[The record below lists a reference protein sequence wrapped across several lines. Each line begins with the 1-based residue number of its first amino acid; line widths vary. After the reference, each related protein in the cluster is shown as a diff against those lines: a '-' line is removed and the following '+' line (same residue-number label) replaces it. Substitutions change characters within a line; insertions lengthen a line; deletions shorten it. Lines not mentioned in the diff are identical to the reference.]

1 VRSDTEVCPIR
12 LQQAQKAVA
21 VATATDTEQ
30 VVVVYLRPFFAGG
43 IETQEQLDAAL
54 AGVRDKLESLIG
66 AGKKIVLG

>member
-1 VRSDTEVCPIR
+1 
-12 LQQAQKAVA
+12 
-21 VATATDTEQ
+21 
-30 VVVVYLRPFFAGG
+30 VYLRPFFAGG